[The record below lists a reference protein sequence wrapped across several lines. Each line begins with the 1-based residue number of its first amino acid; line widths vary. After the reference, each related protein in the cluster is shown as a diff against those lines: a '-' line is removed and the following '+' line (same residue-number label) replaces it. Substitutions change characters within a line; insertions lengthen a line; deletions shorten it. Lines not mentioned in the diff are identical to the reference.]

1 MDIGLAY
8 RSFIPVREQMVFKL
22 GAVAVGHEAVYDA
35 GLDVCPRRNG
45 VESDIADD
53 GDIFCKIK
61 IVTLQQIYY
70 TIVNQARF

>member
-1 MDIGLAY
+1 
-8 RSFIPVREQMVFKL
+8 MVFKL

-53 GDIFCKIK
+53 GDIFCKSK
-61 IVTLQQIYY
+61 TATLQQIYY
-70 TIVNQARF
+70 TIVNQAAF